1 MDKDKFTIRWKW
13 PKDIDIVYIL
23 KTDDI
28 EGFSIEYLEDKY
40 LKLYTKEEY
49 NEFNGYVETIKEI
62 KQYKFFIFSAKEIE
76 DDISLFKQQ
85 NGENEIIVST
95 GVPNIYY
102 YVNEVKSIKSFFS
115 KEKTVQIIINSD
127 VDLKKDVLCYVKKK
141 GSYPINKNDG
151 IQFDFICEIYSGENI
166 MPEIIIS
173 KDEYIKVFI
182 KDIDKY
188 GSAYNLKQ
196 R

>member
-1 MDKDKFTIRWKW
+1 MKIEEVKEEFNKISGLNYILDKDKFTIRWKW

-127 VDLKKDVLCYVKKK
+127 VDLKRMFCV
-141 GSYPINKNDG
+141 
-151 IQFDFICEIYSGENI
+151 
-166 MPEIIIS
+166 M
-173 KDEYIKVFI
+173 
-182 KDIDKY
+182 
-188 GSAYNLKQ
+188 
-196 R
+196 